1 VGFGPQL
8 ADLDGDGRSDVLSG
22 DFFGHVHWFAR
33 RPEGGFAASEL
44 LLLADGQILDA
55 GDASTPVP
63 ADVDGDG
70 QLDLLIGN
78 MAGDLLWA
86 RGLAPLAFGA
96 ADSPES
102 RTVETAQISTPEV
115 ATPDVAAP
123 LAAPRF
129 GTPVP
134 LLADGEPIRV
144 ERGDAAPV
152 LGDWDRDG
160 ALDLVLGAQDGSV
173 VWFRNLGPRGLLQL
187 GPATELLEPL
197 EWGQRGSGRPD
208 KRVKPALFDWN
219 HDGWLDL
226 ILGDYTILPGPECD
240 PAVEAEARNRQAE
253 ADRGLEPWTARQA
266 ELAEKALQLWRT
278 QGAPGGEQDPSRLHV
293 LAYQRAMQQVE
304 QDPQYRLA
312 MGVHLA
318 ALEHYALVDTRYE
331 ERGHVWIYLRQ
342 PPE

>member
-1 VGFGPQL
+1 M

-33 RPEGGFAASEL
+33 RPEGGFLPGEL
-44 LLLADGQILDA
+44 LLQGDGLILDA

-70 QLDLLIGN
+70 RLDLLIGN

-86 RGLAPLAFGA
+86 RGLAPLAAGA
-96 ADSPES
+96 VDSAAPPSEDTSQTANPE
-102 RTVETAQISTPEV
+102 
-115 ATPDVAAP
+115 VAAP

-152 LGDWDRDG
+152 LGDWDKDG

-173 VWFRNLGPRGLLQL
+173 VWFRNLGPRGLLHL
-187 GPATELLEPL
+187 GPATELLAPL
-197 EWGQRGSGRPD
+197 EWGQRGTGRPD

-219 HDGWLDL
+219 NDGWLDL

-240 PAVEAEARNRQAE
+240 PAVEAEARARQAE

-266 ELAEKALQLWRT
+266 ELAEITLQLWRA

-293 LAYQRAMQQVE
+293 LAYQHAMQQVE
-304 QDPQYRLA
+304 QDAQYRLA

-318 ALEHYALVDTRYE
+318 ALEHYALVDTRYD

-342 PPE
+342 SAE